1 MLLKS
6 LISVAK
12 GDVPKTTPIW
22 FMRQA
27 GRYLPEYRKIRQQQ
41 KDFIQFV
48 LNSEAAAEV
57 TLQPLDRFD
66 LNGAIIFSD
75 ILMVPYAMGVDVKFI
90 ESIGPVITPVT
101 DVLNISMDRQLEVYA
116 KINKSIALVAAEIKQ
131 RDVAM
136 IGFAGSPWT
145 VMCYMIEG
153 TISKNFQ
160 KVRSFYLT
168 NPDKWEKLMQQLV
181 DSTIVYL
188 SGQIEAGAE
197 VIKLFDSWAGAVP
210 HRDFE
215 RMIIN
220 PTRQITDAIKAK
232 YPHVPIIGFPRGAGL
247 MYLDYA
253 KKAGVDVLA
262 IDQNI
267 PIDWAKNNLQTVIA
281 LQGNMDNMVLAY
293 ADDQI
298 ENSVKEI
305 MDGLGGGRL
314 IFNLGH
320 GILPETKIDN
330 IFHTIDTVRKYE
342 GRSQY

>member
-12 GDVPKTTPIW
+12 GEPVQKTPIW

-57 TLQPLDRFD
+57 TLQPLKRFD

-75 ILMVPYAMGVDVKFI
+75 ILMVPYAMGVDVKFV
-90 ESIGPVITPVT
+90 ESIGPVITPVKEAL
-101 DVLNISMDRQLEVYA
+101 DISMDRQLEIYA
-116 KINKSIALVAAEIKQ
+116 KINKSISLVAAEIKQ
-131 RDVAM
+131 KDVAM

-160 KVRSFYLT
+160 KVRSFYLS
-168 NPDKWEKLMQQLV
+168 NPSEWDRIVQQLV
-181 DSTIVYL
+181 DSTILYL

-197 VIKLFDSWAGAVP
+197 VVKLFDSWAGAVP

-220 PTRQITDAIKAK
+220 PTKQITSAIKAK
-232 YPHVPIIGFPRGAGL
+232 YPNIPIIGFPRGAGL
-247 MYLDYA
+247 MYVDYA
-253 KKAGVDVLA
+253 KKSGVDVLA
-262 IDQNI
+262 VDQNI
-267 PIDWAKNNLQTVIA
+267 PVTWAKNNLQSVIA

-298 ENSVKEI
+298 NDSVKEI
-305 MDGLGGGRL
+305 MNGLGGNRL

-330 IFHTIDTVRKYE
+330 VFHTIDSVRKYE
-342 GRSQY
+342 GTS